1 MSVTRNDLFGLPIV
15 IVEGRVD
22 FYHCPRLLQVLM
34 SAIDEKHRTIAVDL
48 TDVSSMDESGLE
60 LLNAVARCLA
70 KTSRRLRILGISG
83 QACEQLAAA

>member
-22 FYHCPRLLQVLM
+22 FYHCPRLLQTLIG
-34 SAIDEKHRTIAVDL
+34 AIDDNHRTIAVDL
-48 TDVSSMDESGLE
+48 SEVTSIDESGVE

-70 KTSRRLRILGISG
+70 KESRRLRILGIS
-83 QACEQLAAA
+83 AEASAQLAAA